1 MGVLVGIGGMEEC
14 VCWLMNFEKVVAD
27 DTTKTPKIDRTFDL
41 IGAPIVLFGARELS
55 YRLFES

>member
-1 MGVLVGIGGMEEC
+1 
-14 VCWLMNFEKVVAD
+14 MNFEKVVAD

-41 IGAPIVLFGARELS
+41 IGAPIVLFEARELS

>member
-1 MGVLVGIGGMEEC
+1 MGIGGMEEC

-41 IGAPIVLFGARELS
+41 IGAPIVLFEARNLS